1 MATRCPSF
9 PPSPG
14 GDCVAASDPHRPA
27 DSRSHDAIAA
37 TSVLDLVGNT
47 PLLEIRQV
55 RSGISPRVRILA
67 KLEGFNPGGSV
78 KDRPAVWMVRE
89 GLRSGELH
97 PGKTI
102 IDSTSGNTGIAL
114 ALAGAVLGYPVA
126 LVMPANV
133 SVERKK
139 IVGAYGASVTFSD
152 ALEGSDGAIRLCRTI
167 I

>member
-1 MATRCPSF
+1 M
-9 PPSPG
+9 
-14 GDCVAASDPHRPA
+14 VAPTPVAPRSDVAPTNRPERVV
-27 DSRSHDAIAA
+27 SI
-37 TSVLDLVGNT
+37 LDLVGNT
-47 PLLEIRQV
+47 PLIEIQQLTR
-55 RSGISPRVRILA
+55 GLSPRVHIYA

-89 GLRSGELH
+89 GLRSGKLR

-114 ALAGAVLGYPVA
+114 ALTGAVLGYPVE

-139 IVGAYGASVTFSD
+139 IIQAYGARVTFSD
-152 ALEGSDGAIRLCRTI
+152 PLEGSDGAIRLCRKLI
-167 I
+167 EENSERYF